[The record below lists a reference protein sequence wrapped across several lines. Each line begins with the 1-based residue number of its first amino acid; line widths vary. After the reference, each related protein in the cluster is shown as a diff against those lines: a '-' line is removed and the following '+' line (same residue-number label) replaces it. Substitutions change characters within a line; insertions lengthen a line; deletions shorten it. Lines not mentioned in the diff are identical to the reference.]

1 MSASPASTPLRKNRD
16 FILLWSGQVVST
28 VGSEMSMLAFP
39 LLVLAVTGSPRDAG
53 IVGFARSL
61 PFLFVYLPAGVYVDR
76 WNRKHVMLVADAGRA
91 LAIGSVALWLALG
104 RPPLAWLAIA
114 SAIEGTLFVFF
125 QLSESAALPAV
136 VPREQ
141 LPAAIAQNQAR
152 MQGAGLVGSP
162 LGGALFGLSR
172 LLPFAVDAMSYAVS
186 FVSLLFVRPAFQGE
200 RRRDGRSLRDEVTEG
215 LAWLWRER
223 FLRTVT
229 ALVTGTNF
237 VHQAL
242 ALVLIVRLKDLGASS
257 ALIGVVF
264 AILGAGSIAGA
275 LAAPRVQRRFSPQ
288 AVVLGSLWIWPV
300 QTAALFLIPSP
311 LALGLLTAAAFV
323 AGPIF
328 NVVVG
333 AYRYA
338 LVPEHLYGRVASA
351 SLLFAW
357 GSIPLGALFA
367 GYGIAA
373 WGAKAMLL
381 VLAALLFLVAVA
393 ATASRDIRHAP
404 PPEQL
409 GSAAAPATMEA

>member
-1 MSASPASTPLRKNRD
+1 VTEPVPLRRNRD

-28 VGSEMSMLAFP
+28 VGSEMSTLAFP
-39 LLVLAVTGSPRDAG
+39 LLVLALTHSPRDAG

-76 WNRKHVMLVADAGRA
+76 WNRKRVMLAADAGRA
-91 LAIGSVALWLALG
+91 LAMGSVAVWIAVG

-136 VPREQ
+136 VPKEQ
-141 LPAAIAQNQAR
+141 LPQAIAQNQAR
-152 MQGAGLVGSP
+152 MQGAGIVGSP
-162 LGGALFGLSR
+162 LGGALFGLAR
-172 LLPFAVDAMSYAVS
+172 LLPFAADAASYAVS

-200 RRRDGRSLRDEVTEG
+200 RVPGERSLRAEVKEG
-215 LAWLWRER
+215 LVWLWGER

-242 ALVLIVRLKDLGASS
+242 GLVLIVRMKELGASS

-264 AILGAGSIAGA
+264 AILSAGAIAGA
-275 LAAPRVQRRFSPQ
+275 LAAPRIQRRLSPQ
-288 AVVLGSLWIWPV
+288 TVVLGSLWIWAV
-300 QTAALFLIPSP
+300 QTAALFFIPSP
-311 LALGLLTAAAFV
+311 LGIGFLTSAAFI

-338 LVPEHLYGRVASA
+338 LVPERLYGRVASA

-373 WGAKAMLL
+373 WGARTMLL
-381 VLAALLFLVAVA
+381 VLGGLLFVVAVA
-393 ATASRDIRHAP
+393 ATMSRDMRNAP

-409 GSAAAPATMEA
+409 APAEPAATMGE